1 MKKRLQEILLRTR
14 RQLLLWRRGQQPS
27 PFAGEGLDFRELRP
41 YTLDDDIRHLNWKSM
56 ARSRQPMVNLFNESR
71 QIHVVA
77 VYLNSGGLAVGSPRS
92 KKDQAVELITA
103 LSFAAVEGE
112 NLMGALFFDEA
123 LRAWHPPKLR
133 RIEVDRNFE
142 TATGLDPLG
151 RQVDY
156 KVLAETLQS
165 RLKRQSLIFL
175 IGDFMDRPELA
186 ALTARHELRC
196 LVLRDPLDETLPV
209 GEFRVADARSGQSEP
224 WVIDRGTS
232 RRYRELVRRHDAELA
247 ENFRRHRIAW
257 EKIYTHDDAVKKL
270 IDFTRREA

>member
-14 RQLLLWRRGQQPS
+14 RQLLLRRRGQQPS

-56 ARSRQPMVNLFNESR
+56 ARSRRPMVNLFNESR
-71 QIHVVA
+71 QITVVA
-77 VYLNSGGLAVGSPRS
+77 VYLNSGGLAVGTPRS
-92 KKDQAVELITA
+92 KKDQAVELIAA
-103 LSFAAVEGE
+103 LSYAAIEGE
-112 NLMGALFFDEA
+112 NPVGALFFDET
-123 LRAWHPPKLR
+123 LRAWHPPTLR

-151 RQVDY
+151 RRVDY
-156 KVLAETLQS
+156 KALTEALQR
-165 RLKRQSLIFL
+165 RLRRRSLIFL
-175 IGDFMDRPELA
+175 IGDFMDRPKFA
-186 ALTARHELRC
+186 ALAARHELRC
-196 LVLRDPLDETLPV
+196 LVLRDPLDEALPV
-209 GEFRVADARSGQSEP
+209 GEFSVQDARSGQSES

-247 ENFRRHRIAW
+247 ESFRRHRIVW
-257 EKIYTHDDAVKKL
+257 EKIYTHEDAVKKL